1 VSRRGFLAY
10 RFVFVTD
17 RGSRQESAGP
27 AVVVIVGAV
36 VLIVNLTRS
45 SDSADRVTVK
55 IGTTEASAD
64 YWPILIKLAAAQGI
78 DIQTVNFCDYVND
91 HRPAD
96 VDALP
101 DRVQSGDFTPPGDV
115 VERGRPGG
123 EGIARASRWV
133 SDTHYRPP
141 LNRSI
146 SQG

>member
-1 VSRRGFLAY
+1 MSRRGFLAY

-64 YWPILIKLAAAQGI
+64 YWPILIKLAP
-78 DIQTVNFCDYVND
+78 
-91 HRPAD
+91 R
-96 VDALP
+96 
-101 DRVQSGDFTPPGDV
+101 
-115 VERGRPGG
+115 
-123 EGIARASRWV
+123 RAST
-133 SDTHYRPP
+133 SRP
-141 LNRSI
+141 ST
-146 SQG
+146 SATT